1 MGQTGYSLINGLNI
15 KKYVVEQLM
24 DDLFKTATKDDSNTL
39 LNLKLWPNRSLSKRD
54 FSTTIFYTA
63 IGMMIPI
70 IPFLGD
76 TTFFAILPFSIATI
90 LLLVFLV
97 KLNYKSAELHEKI
110 TIQSNLITVER
121 VEANGTVKT
130 WQSNPYWT
138 KVNFYERSE
147 KVENYLTLSG
157 QGKEIEIGSFLAP
170 SERLEL
176 KQKIEIVI
184 SNI

>member
-1 MGQTGYSLINGLNI
+1 MNNFAKSDN
-15 KKYVVEQLM
+15 KVEG
-24 DDLFKTATKDDSNTL
+24 DTL
-39 LNLKLWPNRSLSKRD
+39 LNLNLWPNRSLSKKE

-63 IGMMIPI
+63 VGMIIPV

-76 TTFFAILPFSIATI
+76 RILFAILPFSMTTL

-97 KLNYKSAELHEKI
+97 KMNYKSAELHERI
-110 TIQSNLITVER
+110 TIQSNLITVKRFEP
-121 VEANGTVKT
+121 NGTVKT
-130 WQSNPYWT
+130 WKSNPYWT
-138 KVNFYERSE
+138 KINLYEQSE

-170 SERLEL
+170 GERLEL